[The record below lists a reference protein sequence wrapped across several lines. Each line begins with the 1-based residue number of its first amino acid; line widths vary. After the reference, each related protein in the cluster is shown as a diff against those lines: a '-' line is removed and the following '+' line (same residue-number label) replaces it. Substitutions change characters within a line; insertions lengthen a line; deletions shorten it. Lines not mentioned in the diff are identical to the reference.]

1 MSIVTLLNFYST
13 VHVTRK
19 RLSKMLIFNELS
31 AELWQVTKEMGCKAI
46 CGLFSVCTNT
56 DFFLTLFY
64 FSQSHKQYHQ
74 IFSFSPLLTHNLT
87 HYLLR
92 KYNGGKNLNMSLN
105 MTLKFI
111 SICLAQIAT

>member
-56 DFFLTLFY
+56 DFFDPIL
-64 FSQSHKQYHQ
+64 
-74 IFSFSPLLTHNLT
+74 LLTV
-87 HYLLR
+87 
-92 KYNGGKNLNMSLN
+92 S
-105 MTLKFI
+105 
-111 SICLAQIAT
+111 